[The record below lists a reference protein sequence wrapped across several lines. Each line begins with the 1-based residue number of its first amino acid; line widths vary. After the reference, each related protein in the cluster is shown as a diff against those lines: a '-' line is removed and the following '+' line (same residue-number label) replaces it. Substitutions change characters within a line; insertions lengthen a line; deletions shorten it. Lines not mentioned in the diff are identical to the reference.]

1 MTHKHA
7 VSSFNTSDRDIATR
21 DTQTRTQGVVII
33 ASENVFKIQCHDM
46 RYVGLTYR
54 REQTFRPSSQY
65 LQFFDPSKDSMSSSM
80 AS

>member
-7 VSSFNTSDRDIATR
+7 VSSINTSDRDIATR

-46 RYVGLTYR
+46 QCDMLGSLI
-54 REQTFRPSSQY
+54 EE
-65 LQFFDPSKDSMSSSM
+65 SKLSALLRNICNFLILVKIS
-80 AS
+80 